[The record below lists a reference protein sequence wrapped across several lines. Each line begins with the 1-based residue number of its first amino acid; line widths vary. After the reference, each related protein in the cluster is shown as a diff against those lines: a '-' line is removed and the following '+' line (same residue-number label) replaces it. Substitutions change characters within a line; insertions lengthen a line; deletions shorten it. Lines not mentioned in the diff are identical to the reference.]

1 MKVNSVDKALQGIN
15 ALSNEARQARIKQV
29 FGSPLDSKHLIDR
42 TLARQ
47 TPEADSF
54 VKEQSGNIKKLLT
67 KRNALIAAGVAIVG
81 IAAGAIAKHIHNK
94 KA

>member
-1 MKVNSVDKALQGIN
+1 MNVNSVNNALQGIN
-15 ALSNEARQARIKQV
+15 ALSNEAKQARINQV
-29 FGSPLDSKHLIDR
+29 FGSPLDSTPLIER
-42 TLARQ
+42 IARQ

>member
-15 ALSNEARQARIKQV
+15 AMSNEARQARIKEV
-29 FGSPLDSKHLIDR
+29 FGSPLHSKPLIDR
-42 TLARQ
+42 SLLKQ
-47 TPEADSF
+47 THEADSF
-54 VKEQSGNIKKLLT
+54 VKEQVGNAKKLLT